1 MPHYLL
7 SFGHGLSSVLAL
19 AGQTYELSQ
28 VGQKLAYEGVSD
40 KVKKNGLNRVEY
52 DVFALEYFLN
62 HGHISCGDFFLL
74 LLNDLV
80 DILDIAVVL

>member
-1 MPHYLL
+1 
-7 SFGHGLSSVLAL
+7 V
-19 AGQTYELSQ
+19 
-28 VGQKLAYEGVSD
+28 VSD